1 MAITEAFQNSQ
12 SITTTEHD
20 LPTDT
25 TTLTDNTDDGV
36 FQVFLDLNLLADGDT
51 FRLKAYEAIS
61 SAGTRRVFWSQ
72 DFANAQGTEDLWV
85 SPSFILMHKWTFS
98 LTKIAGTDRV
108 IDWSIRK
115 VA

>member
-1 MAITEAFQNSQ
+1 MAISEAFQNSQ
-12 SITTTEHD
+12 SIGTTEHD

-25 TTLTDNTDDGV
+25 TTLTDNTADGV
-36 FQVFLDLNLLADGDT
+36 YQVFLDLNLLADGDI
-51 FRLKAYEAIS
+51 FRFKAYEAIS
-61 SAGTRRVFWSQ
+61 SGGTRRVFWSH

-85 SPSFILMHKWTFS
+85 SPSFILLHKWTFS